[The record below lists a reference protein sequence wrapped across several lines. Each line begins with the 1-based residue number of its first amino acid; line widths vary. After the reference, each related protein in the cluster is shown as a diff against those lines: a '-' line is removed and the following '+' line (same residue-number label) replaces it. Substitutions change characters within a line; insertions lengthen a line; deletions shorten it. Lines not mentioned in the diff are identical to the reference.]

1 MSQPQNWWASQI
13 QRQKKAPR
21 WKNTWH
27 QGEPTAAE
35 SRRSEVVLIDRAT
48 ELEGNITG
56 STFSIYVRQ
65 LHQDV
70 EVLKLGL
77 FPRPDK
83 CICYVWTV
91 TRAGKYRW
99 NLKAYFWGK
108 VFRQTLVDTLTN
120 TRLHSYRTY
129 KEFFTVRVPVGCV
142 ATPTL
147 TTSFMLHL
155 RCKYQIFVYIETS
168 HSDMCLV
175 WLYERASH

>member
-1 MSQPQNWWASQI
+1 MSFSNSETEKGPKVKEHLTPGKNQLRQI
-13 QRQKKAPR
+13 V
-21 WKNTWH
+21 
-27 QGEPTAAE
+27 E

-65 LHQDV
+65 LTPGCGSRRVGVISPTWQMYLLCMNRH
-70 EVLKLGL
+70 ESRKIPLK
-77 FPRPDK
+77 
-83 CICYVWTV
+83 
-91 TRAGKYRW
+91 
-99 NLKAYFWGK
+99 LKAYFWGK
-108 VFRQTLVDTLTN
+108 VFRQTLVETLTN

-129 KEFFTVRVPVGCV
+129 KEFFRVRVPVGCV

>member
-70 EVLKLGL
+70 WS
-77 FPRPDK
+77 PRVGVISRTCQMYLLCMNCHESRK
-83 CICYVWTV
+83 
-91 TRAGKYRW
+91 
-99 NLKAYFWGK
+99 LKAYFWGK
-108 VFRQTLVDTLTN
+108 VLRQTLVDTLTN

>member
-65 LHQDV
+65 LTP
-70 EVLKLGL
+70 GCGS
-77 FPRPDK
+77 PRVGVISRTWQMYLLCMNCHESRKIP
-83 CICYVWTV
+83 
-91 TRAGKYRW
+91 
-99 NLKAYFWGK
+99 LKAYFWGK

-129 KEFFTVRVPVGCV
+129 KEFFRVRVPVG
-142 ATPTL
+142 
-147 TTSFMLHL
+147 
-155 RCKYQIFVYIETS
+155 YIETS